1 MTNDGLRLL
10 PGDVSQLPG
19 DVSRPF
25 EDGLSARALLSSIRR
40 HWVIVLV
47 FTLLLGIAGALV
59 GLGLPA
65 WFKAEGVVVIK
76 SRPQRTADLQ
86 ELPDPSSPDLNVM
99 QSEVDI
105 LQSRSVI
112 EPVVRSLRLWEAPE
126 FQKQEFPGGWNRLTV
141 EASLRD
147 IWELV
152 SGPGDSAR
160 EQPLAGTEPNDANPP
175 NDPNPSTQAQIDA
188 VAEIYSNYLLVGT
201 DGHSMTIRVSYRAL
215 TPERAAAVVNAH
227 IDSYQNFEVNAKLTA
242 AQRANS
248 ALTAQVAELRKQL
261 QDAEM
266 AVTRYREEHHLTGAA
281 KDSAG
286 VSQQLVALNTQ
297 LIATRAGLAESEAR
311 AGRIGAG
318 GESLPEIVAS
328 GTIAGLRGQ
337 EAQLAAREADLSN
350 YHGDEYP
357 ELRRVRASLQN
368 LRGQIS
374 REIGRGRAAAL
385 QVVERDR
392 TRERS
397 LQQSISELTK
407 QVNSADAGLQQL
419 QGNADSIRS
428 VLHNFEQRAQ
438 ETAANPAFI
447 TPNSTIA
454 SRANASAAS
463 TSSKV
468 KILALGGGFVG
479 LTLGSLLALLL
490 ELRDKTFRTSEQ
502 VEQQLRSLTVSA
514 TPRAVGRQRR
524 LPADII
530 LNDNRSGFAEAFRVS
545 WANMQIAAE
554 GPKANSFGGR
564 RLGTAFGIT
573 SAASGEGKSTH
584 ALALART
591 AALAGE
597 RVVLVDADLRRSGV
611 SRLLDQEFCFTL
623 KDFLQDRCAAS
634 DVIAVEE
641 RSGVHFV
648 PSVPTDVPWTSRD
661 LQRFFNL
668 VDYLKDRFA
677 VVIIDLPPVLGLAD
691 TIRLGVAADSIAL
704 IIRWG
709 RTERQLVEFAL
720 DALRSAGVSARAVIL
735 NDIDVKAQQR
745 RGYRDRSVVYTYEG
759 LYRSTPEN
767 RQTDSRTPL
776 AAGGATSRAD
786 PRTHGSET
794 RPRDAQRETLAPVGG
809 APRVNLEAGQLQ
821 VQPRGAYRDQSNE
834 SADDPGTVETPARS
848 DIQRLYDR
856 YRG

>member
-1 MTNDGLRLL
+1 MQSDRETEQAKETMTNDGLRLL

-40 HWVIVLV
+40 HWAIVLAL
-47 FTLLLGIAGALV
+47 TLSLGIAGALV
-59 GLGLPA
+59 GLGLPV
-65 WFKAEGVVVIK
+65 WFKAEAVLVIK

-86 ELPDPSSPDLNVM
+86 ELPDPSSPELSVIV
-99 QSEVDI
+99 SETDI

-126 FQKQEFPGGWNRLTV
+126 FQKREYPGGWNWQTV
-141 EASLRD
+141 VASLRGV
-147 IWELV
+147 WELV
-152 SGPGDSAR
+152 GGPEYGPR
-160 EQPLAGTEPNDANPP
+160 EQQRVGTEPNDANPP
-175 NDPNPSTQAQIDA
+175 NDADSPTQTQIDA
-188 VAEIYSNYLLVGT
+188 AVEIYSGYLLVGT
-201 DGHSMTIRVSYRAL
+201 DGHSMTIRVAYRAW
-215 TPERAAAVVNAH
+215 TPERAAAAVNAH
-227 IDSYQNFEVNAKLTA
+227 VESYRNFEVKTKLTA

-248 ALTAQVAELRKQL
+248 ALTTQAAELRKQL
-261 QDAEM
+261 QAAEM
-266 AVTRYREEHHLTGAA
+266 AVTRYRDEHHLTGAA

-286 VSQQLVALNTQ
+286 VSQQLVALNSQ
-297 LIATRAGLAESEAR
+297 LIAARAALAESEAR
-311 AGRIGAG
+311 AARISTG
-318 GESLPEIVAS
+318 GESLPEVVAS
-328 GTIAGLRGQ
+328 GTMSGLRGQ
-337 EAQLAAREADLSN
+337 EAQMAAREADLSKD
-350 YHGDEYP
+350 HGDEYP

-374 REIGRGRAAAL
+374 REVGRGRTAAL

-397 LQQSISELTK
+397 LQQSIMELTK

-419 QGNADSIRS
+419 QGNAESIRS
-428 VLHNFEQRAQ
+428 VLHNFEQRMQ
-438 ETAANPAFI
+438 ETAASPAFV

-463 TSSKV
+463 ASSKV
-468 KILALGGGFVG
+468 SVLAFGGGFVG

-502 VEQQLRSLTVSA
+502 VEQQIRLLTVSA
-514 TPRAVGRQRR
+514 TPRAVGRQRK

-530 LNDNRSGFAEAFRVS
+530 LNDNRSAFAEAFRVS

-554 GPKANSFGGR
+554 GPKANSFGAR
-564 RLGTAFGIT
+564 RLGTVFGIT

-623 KDFLQDRCAAS
+623 RDFLQDRCAAS

-648 PSVPTDVPWTSRD
+648 PSVPTDMPWTSPD
-661 LQRFFNL
+661 LQRFCNF

-677 VVIIDLPPVLGLAD
+677 VVMIDLPPVLGLAE
-691 TIRLGVAADSIAL
+691 TIRLAVAADSIVL

-709 RTERQLVEFAL
+709 RTERQLVQFAL
-720 DALRSAGVSARAVIL
+720 DALRGAGVSARAVIL
-735 NDIDVKAQQR
+735 NDINVKAQQR

-759 LYRSTPEN
+759 LYRSTPGK
-767 RQTDSRTPL
+767 RQTPVQ
-776 AAGGATSRAD
+776 A
-786 PRTHGSET
+786 
-794 RPRDAQRETLAPVGG
+794 TLAPVGG
-809 APRVNLEAGQLQ
+809 AS
-821 VQPRGAYRDQSNE
+821 GANSDIFESESQSQAKHGDLSDN
-834 SADDPGTVETPARS
+834 SVADPATTASSARS

-856 YRG
+856 YRS